1 MNGIEEEVEEDVEE
15 EEKAEEK
22 EKPKAKADVIID
34 LDYEITKEALKDV
47 LAINEEIPKE
57 PPVKSEELRELIEF
71 KQECEA
77 LMELLKQY
85 MPEEQIDDILSENFD
100 LKAAMK
106 MAAKMAGLTKQEEE
120 ELLDGEPSPYVQELF
135 KKIRQKYIDCKW
147 FFTVMKGKR
156 PVTPKDL
163 KFMKAP
169 EDLIKAE
176 GERI

>member
-1 MNGIEEEVEEDVEE
+1 MNGIEETEEEITEE
-15 EEKAEEK
+15 EEQEEEK

>member
-1 MNGIEEEVEEDVEE
+1 MNGIEETEEEITEE
-15 EEKAEEK
+15 EEQEKEK

>member
-1 MNGIEEEVEEDVEE
+1 MNDVEEVEEDVEE

-100 LKAAMK
+100 LKAAMR

>member
-1 MNGIEEEVEEDVEE
+1 MNGIEETEEEITEE
-15 EEKAEEK
+15 EEQEEEK
-22 EKPKAKADVIID
+22 EKPKAKADVVID
-34 LDYEITKEALKDV
+34 LDDEMAKEALKDV

-106 MAAKMAGLTKQEEE
+106 MAAKMAGLTKQ
-120 ELLDGEPSPYVQELF
+120 G
-135 KKIRQKYIDCKW
+135 RGG
-147 FFTVMKGKR
+147 TAGR
-156 PVTPKDL
+156 
-163 KFMKAP
+163 
-169 EDLIKAE
+169 
-176 GERI
+176 